1 MTRAT
6 LLRLL
11 AHPTALNGADV
22 RALEELAD
30 AFPYCQTA
38 HLLLAKAAHDQGSML
53 ASQRLR
59 RAATY
64 AADRTLLRQLIETTA
79 EEETLEPVAAEAV
92 ASEAA
97 PVEAVIENSWRP
109 SMPALADLR
118 TAEPELPRPAP
129 LLEDQPAQEI
139 GPAPTP
145 VLLTAAAPAATP
157 LSPTVA
163 ATQDDLPPAFS
174 TETAELP
181 TQPASAPVEASAT
194 TEEAVAEVA
203 PTVPKEF
210 APAITP
216 EPVAELAD
224 LEATAAPAV
233 ADDAAAA
240 SSLSQAASD
249 ATTPS
254 EIAELPNSA
263 DSVEVIGL
271 PGSVTDLEE
280 APTETQLDA
289 TSAVH
294 SAEAESVAFLGAEA
308 ADELPAQ
315 APPIRPP
322 AEAEAAS
329 QEFGLAPA
337 EPAEV
342 TAYQLPELELAIT
355 IPLTQANATPRL
367 PSFSGVADV
376 AYAPGEGSRY
386 GFCLVPASD
395 TELNAAQLVPAA
407 SLPPAGDFFMPDAL
421 LLAHVSQQPE
431 LPVSSTTDLINSF
444 LQRSPAASRRRTQAL
459 APGVQADLSIRSTR
473 VAPDLASESLALI
486 LVRQGKIEQAIV
498 VYERLLVK
506 NPEKS
511 AYFAAQIETLRPSA

>member
-1 MTRAT
+1 
-6 LLRLL
+6 
-11 AHPTALNGADV
+11 
-22 RALEELAD
+22 
-30 AFPYCQTA
+30 
-38 HLLLAKAAHDQGSML
+38 
-53 ASQRLR
+53 
-59 RAATY
+59 
-64 AADRTLLRQLIETTA
+64 
-79 EEETLEPVAAEAV
+79 
-92 ASEAA
+92 
-97 PVEAVIENSWRP
+97 
-109 SMPALADLR
+109 
-118 TAEPELPRPAP
+118 
-129 LLEDQPAQEI
+129 
-139 GPAPTP
+139 
-145 VLLTAAAPAATP
+145 
-157 LSPTVA
+157 
-163 ATQDDLPPAFS
+163 
-174 TETAELP
+174 
-181 TQPASAPVEASAT
+181 
-194 TEEAVAEVA
+194 
-203 PTVPKEF
+203 
-210 APAITP
+210 
-216 EPVAELAD
+216 
-224 LEATAAPAV
+224 
-233 ADDAAAA
+233 
-240 SSLSQAASD
+240 
-249 ATTPS
+249 
-254 EIAELPNSA
+254 
-263 DSVEVIGL
+263 
-271 PGSVTDLEE
+271 
-280 APTETQLDA
+280 
-289 TSAVH
+289 
-294 SAEAESVAFLGAEA
+294 
-308 ADELPAQ
+308 
-315 APPIRPP
+315 
-322 AEAEAAS
+322 
-329 QEFGLAPA
+329 LAPA